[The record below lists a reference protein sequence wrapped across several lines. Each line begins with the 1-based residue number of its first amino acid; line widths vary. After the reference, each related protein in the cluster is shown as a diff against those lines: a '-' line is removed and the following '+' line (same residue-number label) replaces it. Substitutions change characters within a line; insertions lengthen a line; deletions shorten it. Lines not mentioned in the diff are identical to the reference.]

1 MAAVNTVLTYDD
13 YVTLPNDGRRYEIHD
28 GELSVTPTPTFRHQW
43 ILAELLGIL
52 RAHVAAHDLGEVVPA
67 PITVVL
73 ADTSIVEPD
82 IVFVE
87 KARMGIVSAR
97 GTIDGAP
104 TLAVEILSP
113 STARIDRH
121 TKKQLFERYGV
132 PYYWIVDAD
141 ARAIDVYL
149 ASAGAYGPLDR
160 HDGDALNDLAPFPG
174 LRIDG
179 ARLWRQ
185 SA

>member
-1 MAAVNTVLTYDD
+1 MTAVRTVLTYDD
-13 YVTLPNDGRRYEIHD
+13 YVTLPNDGKRYEIHD

-52 RAHVAAHDLGEVVPA
+52 RAHVAAHNLGEVVPA

-82 IVFVE
+82 IVYFE
-87 KARMGIVSAR
+87 KARMSIVGAR

-113 STARIDRH
+113 STARIDRQA
-121 TKKQLFERYGV
+121 KKQLFERYGV

-141 ARAIDVYL
+141 ARTIDVYR
-149 ASAGAYGPLDR
+149 ASAGAYGPPDR
-160 HDGDALNDLAPFPG
+160 RDTDALIDLAPFPG
-174 LRIDG
+174 LRIDA
-179 ARLWRQ
+179 ARLWR
-185 SA
+185 

>member
-1 MAAVNTVLTYDD
+1 MLTYDD
-13 YVTLPNDGRRYEIHD
+13 D
-28 GELSVTPTPTFRHQW
+28 
-43 ILAELLGIL
+43 
-52 RAHVAAHDLGEVVPA
+52 HDLGEVVPA

-82 IVFVE
+82 IVYIE
-87 KARMGIVSAR
+87 KARMSIVGAR

-113 STARIDRH
+113 WTARIDRQ

-141 ARAIDVYL
+141 ARTIDVYR
-149 ASAGAYGPLDR
+149 AVSGVYGSPDR
-160 HDGDALNDLAPFPG
+160 RDAEVLIDLPPFSG
-174 LRIDG
+174 LRIDA
-179 ARLWRQ
+179 ARLWR
-185 SA
+185 

>member
-1 MAAVNTVLTYDD
+1 MTVVKTVLTYDD
-13 YVTLPNDGRRYEIHD
+13 YVSAPNDGKRYEIHD

-73 ADTSIVEPD
+73 AETSIVEPD
-82 IVFVE
+82 IVYIE
-87 KARMGIVSAR
+87 KARMSIVSAR

-113 STARIDRH
+113 STARIDRQ

-141 ARAIDVYL
+141 ARTIDVYR
-149 ASAGAYGPLDR
+149 AVAGAYGPPDR
-160 HDGDALNDLAPFPG
+160 RDADALIDLAPFPG
-174 LRIDG
+174 LRIDA
-179 ARLWRQ
+179 ARLWR
-185 SA
+185 

>member
-1 MAAVNTVLTYDD
+1 MIAVRTVLTYED
-13 YVTLPNDGRRYEIHD
+13 YVTLPSDGKRYEIHD

-43 ILAELLGIL
+43 ILAELLGVL
-52 RAHVAAHDLGEVVPA
+52 RVHVAAHDLGEVVPA

-82 IVFVE
+82 IVYIE
-87 KARMGIVSAR
+87 KARMSIVGAR
-97 GTIDGAP
+97 GTIDGAS

-113 STARIDRH
+113 STARIDRQ

-141 ARAIDVYL
+141 ARTIDVYR
-149 ASAGAYGPLDR
+149 AVSGAYGSPDR
-160 HDGDALNDLAPFPG
+160 RDTETLIDLPPFSG
-174 LRIDG
+174 LRIDA
-179 ARLWRQ
+179 ARLWR
-185 SA
+185 